1 MRNSIYWSGRRST
14 LAVALAL
21 AGLTFGC
28 QRDTGA
34 DDGARVPPPRSELP
48 DRAPPPAVAV
58 APRPDAAAQAEEAG
72 QLRSAAEAL
81 PRTVARAALEP
92 TAGNDVRGTVEFAE
106 NGNSVTLDV
115 MLSGLTPGPHGL
127 HVHEFGDCSA
137 ADASSAGKHLNPHES
152 KHGAPTDARDARHPG
167 DLGNVVADQMGN
179 VRTSL
184 HDTVLGSEPDFQM
197 VGHALVVHAGEDD
210 LASQP
215 SGNSGDP
222 VACGVIE
229 AAPAGAARPA
239 PG

>member
-1 MRNSIYWSGRRST
+1 M
-14 LAVALAL
+14 LAAALSL
-21 AGLTFGC
+21 AALTFGC
-28 QRDTGA
+28 ERNSGA
-34 DDGARVPPPRSELP
+34 DDGARLAPPQSELP

-58 APRPDAAAQAEEAG
+58 APRPDPAAQAREAG
-72 QLRSAAEAL
+72 ELRSAAEAL
-81 PRTVARAALEP
+81 PRTVARATLEP
-92 TAGNDVRGTVEFAE
+92 TAGSGVRGTVDFAE

-137 ADASSAGKHLNPHES
+137 ADASSAGKHFNPHEAP
-152 KHGAPTDARDARHPG
+152 HGAPTDARDARHPG
-167 DLGNVVADQMGN
+167 DLGNVVADEMGN

-184 HDTVLGSEPDFQM
+184 HDTMLGSEPDFQM

-229 AAPAGAARPA
+229 AAPAVAARPG